1 MKRALSFHSQW
12 KTDVTVILYV
22 HQSNKS
28 NKFQDSKK
36 RKDYVFLFSKQVV
49 PL

>member
-28 NKFQDSKK
+28 NEFQDSKK
-36 RKDYVFLFSKQVV
+36 RKDYVLLFSKQVV

>member
-12 KTDVTVILYV
+12 KIDVIVILYE
-22 HQSNKS
+22 HQPKKS
-28 NKFQDSKK
+28 NEFQDSKK
-36 RKDYVFLFSKQVV
+36 KMTYVFLFSKQVV

>member
-22 HQSNKS
+22 HQSNKF
-28 NKFQDSKK
+28 NEFQDSKK
-36 RKDYVFLFSKQVV
+36 RKDSVFLFSKQVV